1 MYQTTKKI
9 LKTSLLVATGILL
22 VACQNTSNPSEKN
35 AELDLNNVGLATIE
49 EKAKEEGVID
59 SVGMPDTWANWKETW
74 EDLSE
79 KYGLKHTDTD
89 MSSAEEL
96 ATFENEKNDAS
107 ADIGDVG
114 IAFGPEAVSRGLAL
128 PYKTSYYDDIPEWA
142 KDPEGEGYWML
153 AYKGTMAFLVD
164 TEGTNGQV
172 PTSWKAVS
180 EGDYTLT
187 IGMYLQGTRTSLR
200 CIQLLLQ
207 MVETKRIFNLA

>member
-1 MYQTTKKI
+1 M
-9 LKTSLLVATGILL
+9 
-22 VACQNTSNPSEKN
+22 
-35 AELDLNNVGLATIE
+35 
-49 EKAKEEGVID
+49 
-59 SVGMPDTWANWKETW
+59 
-74 EDLSE
+74 
-79 KYGLKHTDTD
+79 
-89 MSSAEEL
+89 
-96 ATFENEKNDAS
+96 
-107 ADIGDVG
+107 
-114 IAFGPEAVSRGLAL
+114 AL